1 MLAVMMIVR
10 WCVCVCD
17 GAAMIFNQLYVDLCV
32 CLRGC
37 WGRVVEY
44 ELGSQGLY
52 CSSNQPIFGGMFQR
66 LNLLTN
72 QYFSGGYLLYI
83 YIFDT
88 HFILDTYIH
97 TLHTY
102 QTKPNQTITLHYITF
117 ITYYT

>member
-1 MLAVMMIVR
+1 MLAVMI
-10 WCVCVCD
+10 CTLVCVCD

-37 WGRVVEY
+37 WVRVVEY

-52 CSSNQPIFGGMFQR
+52 CSSNQPIFGDIFQR

-72 QYFSGGYLLYI
+72 QYFLGGYLLYI
-83 YIFDT
+83 YIDT
-88 HFILDTYIH
+88 HFLLDTYIP
-97 TLHTY
+97 
-102 QTKPNQTITLHYITF
+102 TKPNHYITLTLHCITLH